1 MKDIDIEIINIGG
14 SSNYSS
20 SLKRGKVNLVIGSSS
35 SGKSSIMRGL
45 HFGLVGKVP
54 TEKVYLDEIETL
66 HLNDKSSDQAL
77 LLRNSKEGKAIIS
90 FGDVHIKAVIPSSG
104 KVSSSN
110 GQPKALFTTMLSG
123 LPPTRLQQA
132 IWKPDPSNPNDF
144 QWIVDDLSDAGKY
157 QSWHE
162 SLERLNQETK
172 SIQMKYKEWLNKRSN
187 ANDIRSK
194 LMKERELI
202 QGREINRNMK
212 KGSVEADLAKRISSE
227 RNKLSIAEADNKELK
242 EQQTALSSELGNRRR
257 IILDAER
264 EEKIAIRQLHEA
276 EELLENEPFEP
287 DTSSHDAHI
296 IRAENKLNQ
305 ADGTNTTPLQKKAI
319 DLYLSEPERMRKSWE
334 EFSVLFERVIAE
346 SGDETLAK
354 QALIELNEVRSIRDN
369 IVSKYLNSKRKFG
382 DAEQRAA
389 KARAAIK
396 SARAKKGDTDGGSS
410 ISQGQLTIVE
420 KSISNN
426 NRTIEAAKVKIKE
439 LKGKLSDDDP
449 EAKEDTEL
457 LRKIEKQLSQIDQS
471 QTFEFRFI
479 SLGMAQSDS
488 FFMSEDN
495 AKKFLGIGQTIKASK
510 GLVQNNLGL
519 DLILMRDK
527 LKSELDNNLL
537 SHIEATSKWAAEE
550 ADRQRQETRR
560 VFNKEGTSMF
570 TKLQVSDIKTVSLDT
585 SYEIR
590 IEWKDGGIT
599 GLTGAGGERTI
610 IAAALLLAMRK
621 SYTPEI
627 PILMF
632 DGVLENL
639 DERPREE
646 LLNFLENYAE
656 SENIAVIVS
665 LFDSAIKNAKIIQR

>member
-1 MKDIDIEIINIGG
+1 M
-14 SSNYSS
+14 
-20 SLKRGKVNLVIGSSS
+20 
-35 SGKSSIMRGL
+35 
-45 HFGLVGKVP
+45 
-54 TEKVYLDEIETL
+54 
-66 HLNDKSSDQAL
+66 
-77 LLRNSKEGKAIIS
+77 
-90 FGDVHIKAVIPSSG
+90 
-104 KVSSSN
+104 
-110 GQPKALFTTMLSG
+110 
-123 LPPTRLQQA
+123 
-132 IWKPDPSNPNDF
+132 
-144 QWIVDDLSDAGKY
+144 
-157 QSWHE
+157 
-162 SLERLNQETK
+162 
-172 SIQMKYKEWLNKRSN
+172 
-187 ANDIRSK
+187 
-194 LMKERELI
+194 
-202 QGREINRNMK
+202 
-212 KGSVEADLAKRISSE
+212 
-227 RNKLSIAEADNKELK
+227 
-242 EQQTALSSELGNRRR
+242 
-257 IILDAER
+257 
-264 EEKIAIRQLHEA
+264 
-276 EELLENEPFEP
+276 
-287 DTSSHDAHI
+287 
-296 IRAENKLNQ
+296 
-305 ADGTNTTPLQKKAI
+305 
-319 DLYLSEPERMRKSWE
+319 
-334 EFSVLFERVIAE
+334 
-346 SGDETLAK
+346 
-354 QALIELNEVRSIRDN
+354 NEVRSIRDN